1 MPVAAPASPDGT
13 GHNRGMSN
21 TTPVQPI
28 VVVSNT
34 RYGSTA
40 EYAAEFARR
49 TGGLL
54 LGGQDGSKSHP
65 AEELDEALEQRPD
78 APLVIF
84 TPNYAGTFGGAN
96 VMKTVARTYP
106 ERKMALAV
114 VGMTILEEVRAKD
127 PAGAALDDV
136 ADRVHRHYL
145 PGRLMFSI
153 MSRKHRAVMWTMT
166 RMVKGKKDP
175 TPNDSQML
183 ESYGKDTDRVDF
195 AELDALV
202 DWLGT
207 PAGE

>member
-1 MPVAAPASPDGT
+1 
-13 GHNRGMSN
+13 MSN

-96 VMKTVARTYP
+96 VMKTAARAYP
-106 ERKMALAV
+106 DRKMALAV
-114 VGMTILEEVRAKD
+114 IGMTLLEEVREKD
-127 PAGAALDDV
+127 PARAALDDV
-136 ADRVHRHYL
+136 AERVHRHYL
-145 PGRLMFSI
+145 PGRMLFSV
-153 MSRKHRAVMWTMT
+153 MSRKHRAVLWTMT
-166 RMVKGKKDP
+166 RMIKGKKNP
-175 TPNDSQML
+175 SPNEVQMV
-183 ESYGKDTDRVDF
+183 ESYGVDTDRVDY
-195 AELDALV
+195 AELDPLV
-202 DWLGT
+202 AWLEGT
-207 PAGE
+207 DGNAGGK